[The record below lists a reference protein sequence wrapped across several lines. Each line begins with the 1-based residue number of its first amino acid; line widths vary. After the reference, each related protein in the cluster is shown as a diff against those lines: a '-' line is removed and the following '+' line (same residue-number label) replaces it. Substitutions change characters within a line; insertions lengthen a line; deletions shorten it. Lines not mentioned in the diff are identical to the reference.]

1 MNEQSRI
8 NAVIS
13 YFFLGP
19 LFLLAKKG
27 TPLGEDSVQMHAKK
41 SSKIIFITLIALV
54 LYFFLFKNLLNINF
68 LGLELDT
75 IFLTLIIGG
84 CLYFLLHGA
93 YSAYN

>member
-27 TPLGEDSVQMHAKK
+27 TPLAEDFVQIHAKK
-41 SSKIIFITLIALV
+41 SSKIILITLIFLF
-54 LYFFLFKNLLNINF
+54 LYFFLLKNLLNINF
-68 LGLELDT
+68 LSIQLDT
-75 IFLTLIIGG
+75 ILLTLIISG
-84 CLYFLLHGA
+84 CLYLLVRGA
-93 YSAYN
+93 YLAYN

>member
-27 TPLGEDSVQMHAKK
+27 TPLAEQSVQMHAKK
-41 SSKIIFITLIALV
+41 SSKIILITLIFLF
-54 LYFFLFKNLLNINF
+54 LYFFLLKNLLNINF
-68 LGLELDT
+68 LGIQLDT
-75 IFLTLIIGG
+75 ILLTLIIGG
-84 CLYFLLHGA
+84 CLYLLLRGA
-93 YSAYN
+93 YYAYT